1 MNRQIEIDGKIFEIL
16 KTEEINSEIQ
26 TLWLKGPRGGVYLM
40 VTVDNDPYY
49 IRLSGN
55 PLNAKKIK
63 ISNWRILK

>member
-1 MNRQIEIDGKIFEIL
+1 MNRQIDIDGKIFEIL
-16 KTEEINSEIQ
+16 KTEEIKSEIQ
-26 TLWLKGPRGGVYLM
+26 TLWLKGPRGGAYLM
-40 VTVDNDPYY
+40 VVVDNDPYY

>member
-16 KTEEINSEIQ
+16 KTEEIKSEIQ
-26 TLWLKGPRGGVYLM
+26 TLWLKGPRGGAYLM
-40 VTVDNDPYY
+40 VAVDNNPYY

-63 ISNWRILK
+63 ITNWRILK